1 MLETAWGSWN
11 MGKRTFPRRRPRPRS
26 FSSLVILQPA
36 KLKSTWRSRSET
48 REVRPSRSSWLFYQV
63 LSQAFD
69 LLNKDSGSVD
79 GAQEVTGKEKQSCPW
94 GGNRIL
100 GRQHPCWDS
109 MGLIIFIQWLQN
121 LKKRERETRGRNITL
136 KNHPISDSSNWP
148 LVSSQRVNKTKSAET
163 NGLGHTDRFYAGIP
177 AAALLTKIH
186 IHTLFLNVYNPKF
199 TIQNAKWTLLDVFL
213 REDGKGKRLKNFVL
227 RTKTNYIKIW
237 VLT

>member
-1 MLETAWGSWN
+1 MEVQIRDQRGQ
-11 MGKRTFPRRRPRPRS
+11 TFTFLLAVLS
-26 FSSLVILQPA
+26 SSLSSIWPAQQGLRVSRWSTGSDRQREA
-36 KLKSTWRSRSET
+36 KLSLGWKQNPWEAAS
-48 REVRPSRSSWLFYQV
+48 
-63 LSQAFD
+63 
-69 LLNKDSGSVD
+69 LLGQYGSNHLHT
-79 GAQEVTGKEKQSCPW
+79 VTPKFKKE
-94 GGNRIL
+94 
-100 GRQHPCWDS
+100 
-109 MGLIIFIQWLQN
+109 
-121 LKKRERETRGRNITL
+121 RERETRGRNITL